1 MEIIF
6 NSRDLSLQEYSKKF
20 EYFKEKFK
28 IFEGL
33 KKFQKIGKISL
44 SQKENEKKTE
54 VEETL
59 EKKNEEKVNNKLN
72 TSRIEVGEPKTD
84 NENKKKTNLIEEIQ
98 EEVDD
103 NEKNVD
109 EKNMYNSEDS
119 DTDADCEDNKG
130 NNDNASDDNTGDDN
144 TGDDNTCD
152 DNTGDDN
159 TGDDNTGDDNTG
171 DDKEIIVYCVYEAG
185 FTQKLSRWWWSENR
199 EKTFKYLDS
208 DFNEFVDFL
217 DNIKLH
223 TTSINYIYFSKLI
236 KRICLYCNKIIPG
249 LYNLKETYENI
260 TKMKAKIDSI
270 IMILIDFKA
279 EMAILRKRQKAIYS
293 KINRH

>member
-144 TGDDNTCD
+144 TGDD
-152 DNTGDDN
+152 
-159 TGDDNTGDDNTG
+159 
-171 DDKEIIVYCVYEAG
+171 KEIIVYCVYEAG

>member
-28 IFEGL
+28 IFEDL
-33 KKFQKIGKISL
+33 KKFQKIGKIPL

-72 TSRIEVGEPKTD
+72 TSRNEVGEPKTD
-84 NENKKKTNLIEEIQ
+84 NENKKNTNLIEEIQ
-98 EEVDD
+98 EESDD
-103 NEKNVD
+103 NEKNVNEKIVD

-119 DTDADCEDNKG
+119 DGEADCEDNDN
-130 NNDNASDDNTGDDN
+130 NNDDKDDDNENKDDN
-144 TGDDNTCD
+144 IKEDN
-152 DNTGDDN
+152 
-159 TGDDNTGDDNTG
+159 
-171 DDKEIIVYCVYEAG
+171 EVMVYCVYEAG

-236 KRICLYCNKIIPG
+236 KKICVYCNKIIPG

-293 KINRH
+293 KINRN